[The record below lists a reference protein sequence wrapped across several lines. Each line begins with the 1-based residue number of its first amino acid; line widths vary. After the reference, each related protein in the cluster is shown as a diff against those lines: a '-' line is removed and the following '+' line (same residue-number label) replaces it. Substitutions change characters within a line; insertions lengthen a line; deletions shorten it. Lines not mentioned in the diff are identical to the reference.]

1 MRAAFSLTTFSL
13 NSFTT
18 LAVSLNGCQIKHCSC
33 TMNILLFEPEEL
45 AGSLLCLAE
54 QDRRVQHIVQVL
66 GLAPGDDLR
75 VGMLNGNMGTAR
87 ILGLRNGR
95 LEIEVSLATP
105 PPVPTGIELILALP
119 RPIMLQRILKQA
131 TVFGVSRFH
140 LIRSQKV
147 QKSFFQGSVLQA
159 ENLRELL
166 LQGLAQAVDTRLPEV
181 CIHNRFR
188 PFVEDVVPTLK
199 ATSRLLAHPVAGPN
213 LAHLHAT
220 DRIGSPLLL
229 AIGPEGGWSEHE
241 VGAFRDQGFTSF
253 SLGPRILHVDTAVLV
268 LLAQLQLL
276 QDLRRR

>member
-1 MRAAFSLTTFSL
+1 
-13 NSFTT
+13 
-18 LAVSLNGCQIKHCSC
+18 
-33 TMNILLFEPEEL
+33 MNILLFEPFEL
-45 AGSLLCLAE
+45 AGSLLSLAE
-54 QDRRVQHIVQVL
+54 QDRRAQHIIRVL

-87 ILGLRNGR
+87 ILGLENGR
-95 LEIEVSLATP
+95 LDMEVSLATP
-105 PPVPTGIELILALP
+105 PPVPAGIELILALP

-131 TVFGVSRFH
+131 TVLGVRRFH

-166 LQGLAQAVDTRLPEV
+166 LQGLEQAVATRLPEV
-181 CIHNRFR
+181 CLHQRFR

-199 ATSRLLAHPVAGPN
+199 AASRLLAHPGEGPTLAG
-213 LAHLHAT
+213 LHGTKQIDA
-220 DRIGSPLLL
+220 PLLL

-268 LLAQLQLL
+268 LLAQVRLL
-276 QDLRRR
+276 QEISFQKTDDR